1 MKLVEKV
8 VLHKRNTE
16 KNNARKY
23 FQFTYQIY
31 LILLSVYFTL
41 VEPEA
46 SALQRPTKSQR
57 LFGKLVNKENVSKI
71 KP

>member
-16 KNNARKY
+16 KNNVRKY
-23 FQFTYQIY
+23 FQFTYPIY